1 MNRRK
6 LQVDGIQ
13 SQGFTSVLDPNS
25 FCWGSLW
32 TLAASGCSTPSKSCL
47 QFQYGIH
54 QHTWVRGST
63 ETIWK
68 PCILWLVLNQTP
80 SHSLLVKMLST
91 LEVMFSSILEIIMP
105 SKVFNISIGR
115 EWKGVWFNTSHGIH
129 GFHIVSEDPLTQVCW
144 YIPYW
149 NCRHD
154 LLGVEQP
161 ETAKVQREPQ
171 QKLFGSNTPVKPW
184 LWIPSTC
191 NLRLFIC
198 FRSTDVC
205 SCNTTSVEG

>member
-1 MNRRK
+1 MDLGR
-6 LQVDGIQ
+6 
-13 SQGFTSVLDPNS
+13 NS
-25 FCWGSLW
+25 
-32 TLAASGCSTPSKSCL
+32 LA
-47 QFQYGIH
+47 
-54 QHTWVRGST
+54 
-63 ETIWK
+63 TI
-68 PCILWLVLNQTP
+68 PEGL
-80 SHSLLVKMLST
+80 
-91 LEVMFSSILEIIMP
+91 MFSSILGIIMP
-105 SKVFNISIGR
+105 SEVLNISIGR
-115 EWKGVWFNTSHGIH
+115 EWKGVWFNTSHRIH

-161 ETAKVQREPQ
+161 ETARVQREPQ

-198 FRSTDVC
+198 FRSTGVC
-205 SCNTTSVEG
+205 SCSTTSVEGLPDKIDARKADLWCISLQGWYWNREQLKLQQPLAVWLRNLFDYYQKDSQSDSLSGCLRPIKATELLIFAQYAADVLAL